1 MPILCCG
8 CLPSLAP
15 ALACP
20 LCRDIAQHSFLVQGT
35 FSTSI
40 HVPDVYGVFK
50 MVVNYW
56 RAGYSSVELQEEIPV
71 RPYKHN
77 EFERFLTAAYPFYAS
92 AASTMAAFLAFGFVF
107 LYQK

>member
-1 MPILCCG
+1 M
-8 CLPSLAP
+8 
-15 ALACP
+15 
-20 LCRDIAQHSFLVQGT
+20 QGT
-35 FSTSI
+35 FSAAI

-50 MVVNYW
+50 LVVYYC
-56 RAGYSSVELQEEIPV
+56 RPGYSSIEIQEEIPV

>member
-1 MPILCCG
+1 MLRT
-8 CLPSLAP
+8 LL
-15 ALACP
+15 L
-20 LCRDIAQHSFLVQGT
+20 QGT

-50 MVVNYW
+50 LVVDYQK
-56 RAGYSSVELQEEIPV
+56 AGYSSIELQEEVPV
-71 RPYKHN
+71 RPFKHN

-92 AASTMAAFLAFGFVF
+92 AASTMAAFLAFGFAF